1 MASIDKETEEYYNK
15 YFDLFTNDGWKQL
28 IEELRQNALAI
39 NSVEA
44 TKDSD
49 DLYIRK
55 GTIVLDNDLSENIFQ
70 SSGYNNHSLWLFWN
84 DTGTL
89 ETSTTGIS
97 PFNYYPHLKD
107 ISNIE
112 FKTNQGTSSTETRNW
127 KIEILKCLMN

>member
-15 YFDLFTNDGWKQL
+15 YFDLFTTDGWKQL

-55 GTIVLDNDLSENIFQ
+55 GQLNVLAYLLNFESTV
-70 SSGYNNHSLWLFWN
+70 NNNFDELQKE
-84 DTGTL
+84 DVQ
-89 ETSTTGIS
+89 
-97 PFNYYPHLKD
+97 D
-107 ISNIE
+107 I
-112 FKTNQGTSSTETRNW
+112 
-127 KIEILKCLMN
+127 